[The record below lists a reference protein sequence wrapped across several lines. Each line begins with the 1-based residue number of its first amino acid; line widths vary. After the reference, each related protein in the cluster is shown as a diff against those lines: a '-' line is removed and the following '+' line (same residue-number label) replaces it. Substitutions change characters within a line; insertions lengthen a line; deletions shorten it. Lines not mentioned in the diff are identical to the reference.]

1 MENNN
6 KNTDIRTEDSIFSEG
21 IDVNEFK
28 KGYKLYNFRRPDKF
42 AKDTLRALQD
52 IHREFSKQISMLL
65 TGYLRMKV
73 NVDVV
78 SVDQLTND
86 EFVNSMPP
94 SMSVGIFEFNP
105 LPGQILFG
113 ITYEVLSCIVDRM
126 LGGKGDASNQYKE
139 LTDVE
144 TSLTKKIINIIIK
157 TLNDSWTSIMP
168 IEYAIVGL
176 ENGFQSVQ
184 VAAPGEIV
192 ALLTFEIQVNEK
204 TFGLASL
211 CFPYP
216 VLETVIP
223 HLTSQH
229 IFQTKGI
236 VATSEERQRMIH
248 KLNPSMMD
256 IRASFGSCEIT
267 LEEFM
272 KLSVGDILKL
282 DNTIDQDL
290 IVKINGVKKFF
301 ARPGLLKDNV
311 CVKITDVYDEMYDL
325 MRNYE

>member
-1 MENNN
+1 M
-6 KNTDIRTEDSIFSEG
+6 
-21 IDVNEFK
+21 
-28 KGYKLYNFRRPDKF
+28 
-42 AKDTLRALQD
+42 
-52 IHREFSKQISMLL
+52 
-65 TGYLRMKV
+65 
-73 NVDVV
+73 
-78 SVDQLTND
+78 
-86 EFVNSMPP
+86 
-94 SMSVGIFEFNP
+94 
-105 LPGQILFG
+105 
-113 ITYEVLSCIVDRM
+113 
-126 LGGKGDASNQYKE
+126 
-139 LTDVE
+139 
-144 TSLTKKIINIIIK
+144 
-157 TLNDSWTSIMP
+157 
-168 IEYAIVGL
+168 GL

-256 IRASFGSCEIT
+256 IRALFGTCEIT

-282 DNTIDQDL
+282 DDTIDQDL

>member
-78 SVDQLTND
+78 SVDQLTYD

-248 KLNPSMMD
+248 KLNNSMMD